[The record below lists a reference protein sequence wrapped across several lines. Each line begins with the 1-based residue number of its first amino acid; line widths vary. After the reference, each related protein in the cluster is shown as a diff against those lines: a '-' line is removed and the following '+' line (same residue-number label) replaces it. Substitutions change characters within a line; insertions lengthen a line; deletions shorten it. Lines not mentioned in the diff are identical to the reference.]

1 MSSWEVILILIEVG
15 AKFLLGVGKEIE
27 KEKEKE
33 KEEISEKRKMFSNVP
48 RVKLITGMH
57 IYCFSIVSNIVVL
70 TFVN

>member
-1 MSSWEVILILIEVG
+1 MILIEVG
-15 AKFLLGVGKEIE
+15 AKFLLGVGREREKEKEIE

-33 KEEISEKRKMFSNVP
+33 KKEISEKRKMFSNVP

-57 IYCFSIVSNIVVL
+57 IYCFSIVSNVVVL